1 MTFFWL
7 ALASCVSWFL
17 STLAGGGSP
26 LILIP
31 TLGLFLS
38 PAAIPPVVTIGML
51 FGNAQRVYLYW
62 REIDWQVTKWYLPGS
77 IVGACLGAFT
87 LTKIQLDW
95 LPILLGVFLLL
106 SAVSYGFSGKKSTFA
121 VRTWYFLPAS
131 VIYAFL
137 SGLVGSTG
145 PILNPLYLNYGLVK
159 EPMIAT
165 KSANVVVV
173 HIAKLIAYTVFGAL
187 SLSYLKYGL
196 LIGIAAF
203 PGNWLG
209 QIVLTQLSEAQFRQ
223 IVILFVAF
231 SGLLILG
238 KQLV

>member
-38 PAAIPPVVTIGML
+38 PTAIPPVVTIGML

-62 REIDWQVTKWYLPGS
+62 SEIDWQVTQWYLPGS
-77 IVGACLGAFT
+77 IIGACLGAFT
-87 LTKIQLDW
+87 LTQIQMDW
-95 LPILLGVFLLL
+95 LPLLLGVFLLL
-106 SAVSYGFSGKKSTFA
+106 SAASYGFSGKKQTFI
-121 VRTWYFLPAS
+121 VRAWYFLPAS

-173 HIAKLIAYTVFGAL
+173 HVAKLIAYTVFGAL
-187 SLSYLKYGL
+187 SFSDLKYGL
-196 LIGIAAF
+196 VIGIAAF

-209 QIVLTQLSEAQFRQ
+209 QIVLTKLSESQFRQ
-223 IVILFVAF
+223 VVILFVAF